1 MFLLKTGINNMNI
14 NNTLHKLKSGE
25 SVKLAALGDSLTY
38 GWMTQYGFLDYL
50 EILIKKKYSKSE
62 LLIFNKGVP
71 GDTAKDGLYR
81 VEKDVIKLS
90 PDLVFIQFALNDAYS
105 GCTVNEFQKNI
116 ESIIV
121 KIKDRLNSE
130 IALLTSVAIQ
140 DNGMNKIANEFY
152 MRIIKSGEK
161 FKLPVVSVHK
171 YWEKKIASGINHSLL
186 VQYDGVHPTEKGY
199 ELMAEAVFELF

>member
-1 MFLLKTGINNMNI
+1 MNI

-25 SVKLAALGDSLTY
+25 KVQLVALGDSLTY

-50 EILIKKKYSKSE
+50 EILIKKKYPNSQ
-62 LLIFNKGVP
+62 LFIFNKGVP
-71 GDTAKDGLYR
+71 GDTATDGLHR
-81 VEKDVIKLS
+81 VERDVIKLS

-105 GCTVNEFQKNI
+105 GFSANDFQKNI

-121 KIKDRLNSE
+121 KIKNRLNPE

-140 DNGMNKIANEFY
+140 DKNMNKVAKEFY
-152 MRIIKSGEK
+152 MKISQSGEK
-161 FKLPVVSVHK
+161 YNLPVITVHE
-171 YWEKKIASGINHSLL
+171 YWEEKISSGIKHSQL